1 MMAKTASI
9 IALEADPDD
18 SEDFPVTEAE
28 VEQALAERR
37 LRGPQKRPVKEQV
50 TVRLDRDLL
59 AHLRA
64 GGRGWQS
71 RLNATLRNMVG
82 L

>member
-18 SEDFPVTEAE
+18 PEDFPVTEAE
-28 VEQALAERR
+28 IERALAERR
-37 LRGPQKRPVKEQV
+37 LRGPQKTPVKEQV

>member
-1 MMAKTASI
+1 MMVKNASI
-9 IALEADPDD
+9 IALEADLDD
-18 SEDFPVTEAE
+18 PEDFAVTQAE
-28 VEQALAERR
+28 VERALAERR
-37 LRGPQKRPVKEQV
+37 LRGPQKMPVKEQV

-59 AHLRA
+59 THFRA

-71 RLNATLRNMVG
+71 RLNAALRIMVG